1 MENKE
6 LEKVMALAGVCQAA
20 ALVQQASRTGQ
31 VDQTA
36 FETSISSI
44 VITQPEHTEQVFG
57 SLQNLRLGLT
67 VLESQLSNRPVDKD
81 AEITRYVASLLGL
94 ERKLSNNKKK
104 LDELSDRIGH
114 IQRQQTHLDLF
125 ETQMLSNL
133 ANIYSD
139 VVSPIGPRIQVAG
152 TPALLKQAN
161 NQHKVRALLLAGLRA
176 AVLWRQLGG
185 KRRSILFNRKNIL
198 SCAEQALQ
206 QINQLH

>member
-1 MENKE
+1 MPNNE

-36 FETSISSI
+36 FEASISSI
-44 VITQPEHTEQVFG
+44 VITEAEHTEQVFG

-94 ERKLSNNKKK
+94 ERKLSNNKTK
-104 LDELSDRIGH
+104 LNELGDRIEQ

-125 ETQMLSNL
+125 ENQMMSNL
-133 ANIYSD
+133 ADIYSD
-139 VVSPIGPRIQVAG
+139 VVSPIGPRIQVGG
-152 TPALLKQAN
+152 TPALLKQVS
-161 NQHKVRALLLAGLRA
+161 NQHRVRALLLAGLRA
-176 AVLWRQLGG
+176 AVLWRQIGG

-198 SCAEQALQ
+198 SCAEQALK
-206 QINQLH
+206 QINQIH